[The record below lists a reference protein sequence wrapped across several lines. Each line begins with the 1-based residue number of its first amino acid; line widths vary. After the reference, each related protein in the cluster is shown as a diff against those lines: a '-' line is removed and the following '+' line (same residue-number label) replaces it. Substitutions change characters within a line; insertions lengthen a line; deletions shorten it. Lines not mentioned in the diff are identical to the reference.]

1 MRAFASRCELLT
13 YGGDHL
19 RYVHAEFA
27 RAMVAAG
34 GAEIAHQNGKVKS
47 IRLLQCAATHLV
59 RIGEPTGRW
68 GGVRFHRRVN
78 LDCGARIIEHHP
90 RATYG

>member
-19 RYVHAEFA
+19 RFVHAEFA

-34 GAEIAHQNGKVKS
+34 SAEAHNSNGRVKS
-47 IRLLQCAATHLV
+47 VRLVAAASSFAQ
-59 RIGEPTGRW
+59 RIGEPTGKW
-68 GGVRFHRRVN
+68 GGVRFHRWVN
-78 LDCGARIIEHHP
+78 LDCGARIVEHHP